1 MVRESLPEEVTEELK
16 SESGKEIQR
25 ARGRETERE
34 ELQNVDYVP
43 VPVRQPL
50 AITWGK
56 SGPLGATFRPAGA
69 FLALA

>member
-1 MVRESLPEEVTEELK
+1 MGLS
-16 SESGKEIQR
+16 SESGGGKQR
-25 ARGRETERE
+25 Q

-50 AITWGK
+50 AITGGK
-56 SGPLGATFRPAGA
+56 SGPLGATFPPAGA

>member
-1 MVRESLPEEVTEELK
+1 MWHGVSNICEWGGV
-16 SESGKEIQR
+16 G
-25 ARGRETERE
+25 GRETERE